1 MPRQT
6 SSRGNDASAADIR
19 RRVKRAELTSGTG
32 ALILGIGL
40 GALVPRTVGAYA
52 VPILVV
58 GILLHGW
65 GMLDKHRLEGRQ
77 AIERVWWVELLYWLC
92 WASLFILVAYILVGR
107 LGSGG

>member
-1 MPRQT
+1 MATDLKR
-6 SSRGNDASAADIR
+6 NDTGAADIR
-19 RRVKRAELTSGTG
+19 RRVKRADLTSGTG

-40 GALVPRTVGAYA
+40 GALVPRAVGAYA

-65 GMLDKHRLEGRQ
+65 GMLDKHRLESRQ

-92 WASLFILVAYILVGR
+92 WASLFILVAYVLVGR
-107 LGSGG
+107 LGTGG